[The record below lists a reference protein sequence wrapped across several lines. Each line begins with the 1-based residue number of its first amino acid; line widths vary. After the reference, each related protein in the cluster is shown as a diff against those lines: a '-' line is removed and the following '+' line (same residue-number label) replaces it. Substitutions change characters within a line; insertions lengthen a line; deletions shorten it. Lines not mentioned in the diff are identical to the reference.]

1 MPLGDFFSG
10 NSLNRNEVSEVG
22 DKDGLG
28 NTNCECII
36 KNNPVDPENTN
47 PEATDQ
53 TPAGACEAKEVTTPA
68 KTEWRGIFQ
77 YDEDVYV
84 YHSKGNE
91 QLRVQVC
98 TRTECEFDRVHLRI
112 NKGGTSIVLL
122 DGPIEPGQF
131 IDMGAAQPGD
141 YYFVFSPEETG
152 VDSETGDPEVE
163 DLVGPYDILLMS
175 TKLSP
180 TGGTVPTSSKP
191 PQKPKKPSSTK
202 KKPDDSNTNSGSN
215 GTSNLPFSGLL
226 EKFGD

>member
-1 MPLGDFFSG
+1 
-10 NSLNRNEVSEVG
+10 
-22 DKDGLG
+22 
-28 NTNCECII
+28 
-36 KNNPVDPENTN
+36 VD
-47 PEATDQ
+47 ACDRV
-53 TPAGACEAKEVTTPA
+53 AACEAKAFTTP
-68 KTEWRGIFQ
+68 KETEKRGIFQ
-77 YDEDVYV
+77 YDEDIYV

-122 DGPIEPGQF
+122 DGPIEPGQV

-191 PQKPKKPSSTK
+191 PQKPKKPTSTK
-202 KKPDDSNTNSGSN
+202 KKPDDSNTNFGSN